1 MRINNNIPAIMTHRS
16 IRRADTA
23 LTRTMNRLSTGL
35 RINTAADDAAGMA
48 IAIKMRTQLA
58 NIDQAGDNSTHAV
71 SMIQTAEGA
80 LTEVHSMLQRMRELA
95 VQASNDTNTP
105 ADRSRIQAEIDNL
118 IEEITSLSDRAEF
131 NTIGLFTG
139 IASRVSHSRIDDG
152 LGNMVN
158 ANHISNLIFTSEA
171 VGSGIL
177 SYRIDQV
184 GLPAVTTLTGLPT
197 NDNFVINDSGR
208 ININGIFMDVTAG
221 ETWGE
226 VRARMNTDLLEP
238 NGINFY
244 YETGSGNESFL
255 VTELAGANRQISIS
269 GTPALL
275 AAIGL
280 PAGTSTGSDAI
291 ISNIDLTGTRNSGL
305 SWTSNGNQLNVLG
318 ANAEDIRFNLQV
330 MFDGDGGFTF
340 GDAATPIGT
349 NLDMEFE
356 FRDFG
361 PLRLQI
367 GPNSNMSMQVNIPR
381 ITAETLGLV
390 MYAGGQQQLI
400 LNMKNLQGAQ
410 ESIDILDRAIN
421 TISQT
426 RSNLGAYQNR
436 LESTVRSLQEASI
449 STSGSLSRI
458 QDTDMAREST
468 LLSQWSVIQQ
478 AAMAMM
484 AQANQRPQ
492 QILQLM

>member
-1 MRINNNIPAIMTHRS
+1 MTHRA

-23 LTRTMNRLSTGL
+23 LTQTMNRLSTGL

-58 NIDQAGDNSTHAV
+58 NINQAGDNSTHGV
-71 SMIQTAEGA
+71 SLIQTAEGA

-118 IEEITSLSDRAEF
+118 IEEISSLSDRAEF

-139 IASRVSHSRIDDG
+139 IASRVSHSRIDVAG
-152 LGNMVN
+152 IMQN
-158 ANHISNLIFTSEA
+158 ANHIANLIFTSEA
-171 VGSGIL
+171 VNSGVL
-177 SYRIDQV
+177 NYRIEQV
-184 GLPAVTTLTGLPT
+184 GLPAVTTLTNLPV
-197 NDNFVINDSGR
+197 NDNFVINQSGR
-208 ININGIFMDVTAG
+208 ITINGLNIDVVAG

-226 VRARMNTDLLEP
+226 VRARMNTDLLRP
-238 NGINFY
+238 NGISFY
-244 YETGSGNESFL
+244 HETGAGGESFL
-255 VTELAGANRQISIS
+255 VTDLAGANRHIDIS

-280 PAGTSTGSDAI
+280 TSGVSAGRDAI
-291 ISNIDLTGTRNSGL
+291 ISNIDLTGTRSSGL
-305 SWTSNGNQLNVLG
+305 SWTANGNQLNILG
-318 ANAEDIRFNLQV
+318 ANGEDVRFNLQV
-330 MFDGDGGFTF
+330 MFDGEGGFTF
-340 GDAATPIGT
+340 GDGTTPIDTG
-349 NLDMEFE
+349 LDMEFE

-410 ESIDILDRAIN
+410 ESIVVLDRAIN
-421 TISQT
+421 TISQV

-449 STSGSLSRI
+449 STSASLSRI

-468 LLSQWSVIQQ
+468 MLSQWSVIQQ